1 LSLLLQIGSHV
12 NDWNLDAPELM
23 PFWAAA
29 EELGAAVF
37 IHPWDMELGGRHTK
51 FWLPWLVG
59 MPAETCHAVVC
70 LVMGGVLERFP
81 DLKVCFAHGAG
92 SFPFTVGRIEHG
104 YNCRPDLCAT
114 DCEHPPSYYLGKFHC
129 DSITHD
135 AEALEFLVGK
145 MGEDK
150 VVFGTDYPF
159 PLGEV
164 TGSAKGIYPGHALD
178 EAKNLTVEQKDKVWS
193 SNAFAFL
200 GLDAKDFTPSPT
212 GHTVEVKPPTAP
224 VPTMA
229 STHRDDDRVVGHVA
243 AAGAAA
249 ADASAAVAA
258 LSLAEQCDDDQSSV
272 DSTNAAPLP

>member
-1 LSLLLQIGSHV
+1 
-12 NDWNLDAPELM
+12 M

-37 IHPWDMELGGRHTK
+37 IHPWDMELGGRNTK

-70 LVMGGVLERFP
+70 LIMGGVLERFP

-114 DCEHPPSYYLGKFHC
+114 DCEHPPSYYLGKFYC

-135 AEALEFLVGK
+135 AKALEFLIDT

-164 TGSAKGIYPGHALD
+164 TGSAEGIYPGHALN

-193 SNAFAFL
+193 SNALEFL
-200 GLDAKDFTPSPT
+200 GLDPKDYEPSPT
-212 GHTVEVKPPTAP
+212 GVTVEVKPLQT
-224 VPTMA
+224 PTMPV
-229 STHRDDDRVVGHVA
+229 SPPRDA
-243 AAGAAA
+243 A
-249 ADASAAVAA
+249 ASAAGGDSTGIVADTGA
-258 LSLAEQCDDDQSSV
+258 QIAAMSLQQNRVEE